1 MTDMPAGAGGE
12 FRVGL
17 VFGRSL
23 AMLRR
28 QFLKFLALAFAA
40 SLPPLLVALH
50 PPSPGQVFTMDY
62 GLLLAGV
69 AALSLLLF
77 AICQPAIIY
86 GAFQTMR
93 GRDFHI
99 GESLRKALERLMP
112 VIGVSILM
120 LVSIMIGS
128 LLLLVPGLILWT
140 MFLVAVPVC
149 VVERLGPVQSL
160 RRSAELT
167 KGNRWRLFGMF
178 LLLAVLVSAIRFA
191 LSGMLVA
198 VGGRMVA
205 GVGDIAFD
213 AVATSLELI
222 VFAVA
227 YHDLRVAREGID
239 IERIAALFD

>member
-1 MTDMPAGAGGE
+1 MAVTPAETGAE
-12 FRVGL
+12 FRVGF

-40 SLPPLLVALH
+40 SLPPLLIVLY
-50 PPSPGQVFTMDY
+50 PPTVGRPLTLDY
-62 GLLLAGV
+62 GLAVLGV
-69 AALSLLLF
+69 AILTLLLF
-77 AICQPAIIY
+77 AVCQPAIIY

-112 VIGVSILM
+112 LVGVSILM

-128 LLLLVPGLILWT
+128 LLLLVPGLVLWT
-140 MFLVAVPVC
+140 MFLVAVPAC
-149 VVERLGPVQSL
+149 VVEHLGPVQSL
-160 RRSAELT
+160 RRSAALT

-178 LLLAVLVSAIRFA
+178 MLLAVLVTAIRFA
-191 LSGMLVA
+191 LSATLNAAGGRLVA
-198 VGGRMVA
+198 GI
-205 GVGDIAFD
+205 GDVAFD